1 VYADQQAV
9 VGDRHY
15 KDKNIREL
23 FENKMADPTIQ
34 LQVSR
39 GSLTG
44 KQILDTVAHE
54 YKDTLLK
61 ELADKYESLSKPSP
75 PHVEQTGAS
84 SQNMVP
90 SNTEE
95 DPKTKRLS
103 ELREK
108 ADKGGLLTEEEE
120 LELITLVK

>member
-1 VYADQQAV
+1 
-9 VGDRHY
+9 
-15 KDKNIREL
+15 
-23 FENKMADPTIQ
+23 MSDPTVQ
-34 LQVSR
+34 FQVSS

-44 KQILDTVAHE
+44 KQVLDIVAHE
-54 YKDTLLK
+54 YKDILLK
-61 ELADKYESLSKPSP
+61 ELADKYESLISPSP